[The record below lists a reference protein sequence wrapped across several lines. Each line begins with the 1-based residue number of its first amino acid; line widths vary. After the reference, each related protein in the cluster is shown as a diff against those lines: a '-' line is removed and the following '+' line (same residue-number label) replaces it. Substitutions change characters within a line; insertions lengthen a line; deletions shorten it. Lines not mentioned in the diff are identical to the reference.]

1 MKFAL
6 LGIDAESL
14 SLVREIAR
22 SDAHQL
28 GCFAFPAEPNPA
40 TLSSA
45 PPLLAELRR
54 LCPLAEELPDWE
66 ILLSAGL
73 CDAVI
78 VAGPHGTS
86 GRFEQLRRLVQE
98 AVPVVVTHPPAVT
111 LLEAYELEMVRQ
123 ESRGVVV
130 PLLPWHWFDW
140 SPWWPGLIQ
149 SGNMQQEAGS
159 QVARVDQITWERSL
173 ADRSQKS
180 VLAHLARDVDFIRL
194 MCGEVTQVAALGA
207 VPLGNGTQPD
217 CSALSAQMTGPAGI
231 LVRWS
236 VQTPDDEPGSRITV
250 AGSAGK
256 VRLDVVEQPDGLNW
270 TTHFPAGQTPPA
282 WQRDDISKSA
292 SLPDLV
298 AKQVRLAAGPQDA
311 EGSVPH
317 PTWPDAVRSLEL
329 VEGVEKSLRKGRTI
343 SVGLEGRSE
352 TDAFKGTM
360 ASVGCALLMGG
371 VFFMIGAELASRIA
385 DRAGLPML
393 RDIFRWWPAVLLA
406 VFVPFA
412 LMQLLRFI
420 IPRQPGR
427 KE

>member
-6 LGIDAESL
+6 LGIDAEAL

-45 PPLLAELRR
+45 VPLLAEVRR
-54 LCPLAEELPDWE
+54 LCPLADELPDWE
-66 ILLSAGL
+66 ILLGAGL

-98 AVPVVVTHPPAVT
+98 AVPVVVTHPPAIT
-111 LLEAYELEMVRQ
+111 LLESYELEMVRQ

-130 PLLPWHWFDW
+130 PLLPWNWFGW
-140 SPWWPGLIQ
+140 LQWWCGLVH
-149 SGNMQQEAGS
+149 SGRLVEEDDSLTG
-159 QVARVDQITWERSL
+159 RVDQITWERYL
-173 ADRSQKS
+173 ADRSQES

-194 MCGEVTQVAALGA
+194 MGGEVTQVAALGA
-207 VPLGNGTQPD
+207 VPTGNGAQPD
-217 CSALSAQMTGPAGI
+217 CSALSVQMTGPAGI

-236 VQTPDDEPGSRITV
+236 VQAPEDKPGSHITV

-256 VRLDVVEQPDGLNW
+256 VRLDVVEQPEGLNW
-270 TTHFPAGQTPPA
+270 TTHFPAVQTPPT
-282 WQRDDISKSA
+282 WQSDDIAESA

-298 AKQVRLAAGPQDA
+298 AKQVRLAAVPPDA

-352 TDAFKGTM
+352 TDAFKGIM

-371 VFFMIGAELASRIA
+371 MFFMIGAELASRIA